1 MLHVVAVTEAFTQ
14 IIYAIA
20 SILGISVFAD
30 CLSSLYASWQRAS
43 MRLDDEKWLRENCR
57 DPVFFTNLKS
67 YTTVC
72 SEVEAN
78 ARVGAFWAA
87 LHEVTEGVRLSW
99 QPWMA
104 GWALCAFLCVM
115 AMMWLCSGSPFVS
128 VARRREA
135 LREFAYKDTLA

>member
-1 MLHVVAVTEAFTQ
+1 MLHVVAVTEAFTH

-20 SILGISVFAD
+20 SIIGVSVFTD
-30 CLSSLYASWQRAS
+30 CLSSLYASWQRAN

-78 ARVGAFWAA
+78 ARVGAFWSA

-104 GWALCAFLCVM
+104 GWALCAFACLM
-115 AMMWLCSGSPFVS
+115 LLMWLCSGSPLVS

-135 LREFAYKDTLA
+135 LRDYAYKDALA